1 MAQRAVNAFAQSKG
15 GPSSPPTSTGSNIT
29 NIYRVCSQGNEY
41 INTKED
47 DGKSGMG
54 NTACLAAAGVGLAAA
69 AAAAVGYCAGTS
81 TSGQDRAQAHAPDRA
96 AGRDEIAT
104 EELHTSETEETT
116 TTHADGT
123 TTTKKTR
130 KRRREKRAVRRQ
142 PRRDEA
148 GEGAGMPQRVP
159 EAEMRRLMTV
169 ALMGEA

>member
-1 MAQRAVNAFAQSKG
+1 MARMAVNALAERKG
-15 GPSSPPTSTGSNIT
+15 GPSSPSISTGNNIT

-47 DGKSGMG
+47 DAQSGMS

-69 AAAAVGYCAGTS
+69 AAAAGYCAGTS
-81 TSGQDRAQAHAPDRA
+81 MSGQDRAQAHAPDRA

-104 EELHTSETEETT
+104 EELYMSETEETT
-116 TTHADGT
+116 TTRADGT

-130 KRRREKRAVRRQ
+130 KRRHEKRAVRRQ

-148 GEGAGMPQRVP
+148 GGGAGMPQRVL
-159 EAEMRRLMTV
+159 EAEMRRLMAV